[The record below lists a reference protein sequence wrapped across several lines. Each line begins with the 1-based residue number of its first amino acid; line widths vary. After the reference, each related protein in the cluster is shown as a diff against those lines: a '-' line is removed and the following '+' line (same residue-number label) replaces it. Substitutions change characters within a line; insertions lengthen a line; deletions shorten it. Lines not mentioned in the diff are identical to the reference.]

1 MIVAIDGPA
10 GAGKSTVARAVAD
23 RMGAGYLDTGAMYR
37 ALTLLAIRRGVD
49 IEDGPALGDLAG
61 EAQIELERRGAGAL
75 GVRVDDED
83 VTEAIRDAAVTRGV
97 SAVAAHRVVRERM
110 AARQREILSA
120 GGWVADGRDIGTT
133 VAPEAEL
140 KIFLTATLEARA
152 ARRAHEL
159 GPDTDPTEV
168 YEAVRT
174 RDQLDSTRT
183 ESPLRCPE
191 DAYMIDSTDMSAD
204 EVVDAVVELVESAGA
219 AARER
224 A

>member
-23 RMGAGYLDTGAMYR
+23 RLGAGYLDTGSMYR

-49 IEDGPALGDLAG
+49 IENGAALGGLAG

-75 GVRVDDED
+75 GVRVEDED

-97 SAVAAHRVVRERM
+97 SVVAAHRVVRERM
-110 AARQREILSA
+110 VARQREILSS

-140 KIFLTATLEARA
+140 KVFLTATIEARA
-152 ARRAHEL
+152 ARRAREL
-159 GPDTDPTEV
+159 PPGTDLAEV
-168 YEAVRT
+168 HEAVRI
-174 RDQLDSTRT
+174 RDQLDSTRA
-183 ESPLRCPE
+183 ESPLRRAD
-191 DAYMIDSTDMSAD
+191 DAHVIDSTDMSAD
-204 EVVDAVVELVESAGA
+204 EVVDAVLELVESARATHG
-219 AARER
+219 ER